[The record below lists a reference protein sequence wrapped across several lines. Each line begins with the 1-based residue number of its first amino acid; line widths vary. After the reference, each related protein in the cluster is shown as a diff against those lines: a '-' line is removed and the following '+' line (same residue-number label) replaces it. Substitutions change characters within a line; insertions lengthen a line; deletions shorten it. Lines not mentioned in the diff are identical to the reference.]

1 MEHME
6 TFHGKVFQYSTWT
19 IFHGL
24 RGQKRTSR
32 PWILSMESMDQIH
45 SPWTHS
51 MEFMEILHGQYL
63 GRLFSGLLWKNWK
76 SSMEARFN
84 TPHGK
89 FSMESIEI
97 HGECSPGKWKIIT
110 LIRKWKRHKILRFA
124 IFIAIWYKLIVY
136 IDIYCDTPSL
146 ICMTCILEFYYA
158 PRSNDWG
165 HIVFVPS
172 VCLFVCLS
180 VCLLSTLTFAKTFE
194 Q

>member
-1 MEHME
+1 MENME
-6 TFHGKVFQYSTWT
+6 TFHGKVFQYSTRT

-24 RGQKRTSR
+24 RGQKRTSC

-45 SPWTHS
+45 SPWTNS

-97 HGECSPGKWKIIT
+97 HGESSPGLYPYSLTDCRQRLQYSLRYLQLCSKGLSDNNSRT
-110 LIRKWKRHKILRFA
+110 EFSHKTSQLSHVKVVSF
-124 IFIAIWYKLIVY
+124 
-136 IDIYCDTPSL
+136 
-146 ICMTCILEFYYA
+146 MLEEYA
-158 PRSNDWG
+158 N
-165 HIVFVPS
+165 
-172 VCLFVCLS
+172 
-180 VCLLSTLTFAKTFE
+180 
-194 Q
+194 